1 MSLNNTE
8 IKTYA
13 YNVLLDDIYREIN
26 SLVAENVKNDT
37 VPYVKDNPLPQD
49 MNIVNGRHLA
59 DINKVQLELKAAK
72 IGAKSLKWIYGADAA
87 LLGLELKSKENSPA
101 EFQKAKENSKSYDSD
116 PIIALANVKRD
127 LAGSANRVTNVSDIA
142 AEGIKTNAQTVY
154 LLDQFTEKSLNRA
167 LKMNHLEESIG
178 VLGNETARK
187 QKSIIAKNMLK
198 NIAEYDSGL
207 RESEL
212 REDKRKNIARNCKD
226 EKILG
231 EVKNTFARA
240 TNKYDNSQKGIFSV
254 LNNYYVK
261 QETGLQLGRPLS
273 PEKKEMFVK
282 MLGEYSRND
291 SPRLA
296 QVLSESFFY
305 SERLTHYDFSHNGIY
320 RESELQAKLRVTAPN
335 AAKFERD
342 VGGINSLA
350 DEKVAKK
357 LRERD
362 REMQIQRN
370 PRLRGM

>member
-101 EFQKAKENSKSYDSD
+101 EFQKARENSKSYDSD

-178 VLGNETARK
+178 VLGNEAARK

-335 AAKFERD
+335 AAKFERN